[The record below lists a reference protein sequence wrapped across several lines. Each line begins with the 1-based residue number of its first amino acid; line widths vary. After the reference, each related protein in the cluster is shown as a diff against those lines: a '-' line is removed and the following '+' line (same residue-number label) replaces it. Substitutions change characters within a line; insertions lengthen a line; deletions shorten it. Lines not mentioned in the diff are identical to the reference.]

1 MATRKTS
8 ESGAYMSKY
17 DEEVEARLQ
26 KLEEQSHTKPTGA
39 TQLKND
45 ERLSALEAEI
55 VSLKAQL
62 EEKNSSPSVS
72 DDSIES
78 KFNELLRV
86 LKLNKGL
93 SITKLSKGIL

>member
-8 ESGAYMSKY
+8 ETGAYMSQY
-17 DEEVEARLQ
+17 DKEVEVRLK
-26 KLEEQSHTKPTGA
+26 KLEEQSHTKPTGT
-39 TQLKND
+39 TQSKND

-72 DDSIES
+72 DGGIED
-78 KFNELLRV
+78 KFNELVRV
-86 LKLNKGL
+86 LKMNKTLNI
-93 SITKLSKGIL
+93 SKLSKGLF

>member
-8 ESGAYMSKY
+8 ESGAFMSKY
-17 DEEVEARLQ
+17 DEEVEVRLK

-39 TQLKND
+39 TQSKND

-55 VSLKAQL
+55 ASLKAQL

-72 DDSIES
+72 DGSIES
-78 KFNELLRV
+78 KFNELVRI
-86 LKLNKGL
+86 LKKTETLNI
-93 SITKLSKGIL
+93 SKLSKGLL

>member
-17 DEEVEARLQ
+17 DEEVEVRLQ

-45 ERLSALEAEI
+45 ERLSAL
-55 VSLKAQL
+55 
-62 EEKNSSPSVS
+62 
-72 DDSIES
+72 
-78 KFNELLRV
+78 
-86 LKLNKGL
+86 
-93 SITKLSKGIL
+93 